1 MRSVQVGVLA
11 LAGALAC
18 GVGEAQTAGGAAGP
32 LSGKTAGKWSIAVHG
47 GAGSGEWEHMPD
59 AKEAAYRAGL
69 DRALKAGA
77 AVLDRGGA
85 PMDAVEAAIHVLE
98 DDPLFNAGRGAVF
111 NERGENE
118 MDAAIMDG
126 ATLRAGAVAGVRT
139 TKNPISLA
147 RAVMEKTPYVMMVG
161 KGADEFS
168 ARAGLPQEPPSYFW
182 TAQRWKELVEVLE
195 KSGRPVPVLP
205 AGVTPEMLQAGAEE
219 ISPRHRHGT
228 VGVVVRDRGGNVAAG
243 TSTGGMQ
250 GKMPGRVGDSPIIG
264 AGTYA
269 SNASCAVSG
278 TGVGEYFIRL
288 NLARSICD
296 LVEYK
301 GMSVQA
307 AADEELHHVLPS
319 LKGGE
324 GGVIVIAPGQE
335 PVWSFNTAGMFRARM
350 TEGGVEEIAIRR

>member
-1 MRSVQVGVLA
+1 MRRFGVGIAALSGVMAVVSSSVGVA
-11 LAGALAC
+11 QGVAAKEAG
-18 GVGEAQTAGGAAGP
+18 T
-32 LSGKTAGKWSIAVHG
+32 GKWSIAVHG
-47 GAGSGEWEHMPD
+47 GAGSGEWAHMPD
-59 AKEAAYRAGL
+59 AREAAYHAAL

-77 AVLDRGGA
+77 AVLDRNGA
-85 PMDAVEAAIHVLE
+85 PMDAVEAALHVLE
-98 DDPLFNAGRGAVF
+98 DDPLFNAGKGAVF

-118 MDAAIMDG
+118 MDASIMDG
-126 ATLRAGAVAGVRT
+126 ATLRAGAVAGIRT

-147 RAVMEKTPYVMMVG
+147 RAVMDKTPYVMMVG

-168 ARAGLPQEPPSYFW
+168 VRAGLEQEPPSYFW
-182 TAQRWKELVEVLE
+182 TAQRWMELEEVL
-195 KSGRPVPVLP
+195 KGSGRPMPPLP
-205 AGVTPEMLQAGAEE
+205 AGVTPEMLKAGVDE
-219 ISPRHRHGT
+219 ISPRHKYGT
-228 VGVVVRDRGGNVAAG
+228 TGVVVRDRAGNVAAG
-243 TSTGGMQ
+243 TSTGGLQ

-269 SNASCAVSG
+269 NNASCAVSG

-296 LVEYK
+296 LVQYK
-301 GMSVQA
+301 GMTLQA

-335 PVWSFNTAGMFRARM
+335 PVWSFNTTGMFRARM
-350 TEGGVEEIAIRR
+350 TQGGVEEIAIRH